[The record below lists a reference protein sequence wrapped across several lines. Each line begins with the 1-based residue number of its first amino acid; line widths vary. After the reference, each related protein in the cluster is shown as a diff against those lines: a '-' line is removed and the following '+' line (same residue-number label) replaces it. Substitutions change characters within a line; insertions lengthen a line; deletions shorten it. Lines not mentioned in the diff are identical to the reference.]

1 MWGTPADSVNTP
13 ATLHRAISVLKDR
26 SACRK
31 AQEHLCGLGEGSS
44 KFGSQETFRSNAIK

>member
-1 MWGTPADSVNTP
+1 MWGTPANSVNTP

-26 SACRK
+26 SVCRK